1 MARRLAIPHDGSV
14 MTRRT
19 SLGLLSA
26 LAIAAC
32 SAPTQRDAGT
42 TLDAGSAFVD
52 AGSPEDAGALEDA
65 GLVVEDAGIDAGV
78 DAGLVDAGDLWP
90 APNAYLPLRGPGGPT
105 TTFDGGL
112 GVTCAY
118 LPGGPGDVDHH
129 NIVHSFDGYLALP
142 WAPEFGNGGLSFFD
156 FSQPCMPR
164 KVSEVAS
171 ADMRETHAMAF
182 TFSQGKWFAA
192 TNSRTGPARGGVLL
206 WDVTDPLHPVI
217 ASRVDVPGFTYP
229 DGYARVVQS
238 MAWQGSWLYLA
249 SGDLGVDVIDTSNPL
264 QPRYVKRHT
273 FAPTLRTFSIKT
285 VGTLLFVHASESPR
299 AEFLDISDP
308 ANPQPIPG
316 GAFSIKDG
324 PMGIAREAY
333 GANLQNG
340 FAYFARK
347 DSGGGVI
354 IYDVRNPGAP
364 VFAGISQTGFGNGG
378 YVFVKGSLAFV
389 GESGGASIYDLSDLS
404 MIRRLQSFTLRGDLD
419 TITPYGNIAVL
430 SVDADATPGQSTSVV
445 PWAQKPD
452 TTPPEVTWAWPAA
465 NTIVPVTMRFGVTFS
480 EFVEPRSV
488 FEGSV
493 RVFKTATGQRV
504 NGLLSSQESIV
515 TFTPSAPLEPHT
527 RYTLWI
533 PRGGVAD
540 WNQNPTSSDFTLT
553 LETEP

>member
-1 MARRLAIPHDGSV
+1 MARRLVIPHDGAV
-14 MTRRT
+14 LTRRIGW
-19 SLGLLSA
+19 LA
-26 LAIAAC
+26 LVMAC
-32 SAPTQRDAGT
+32 SPAVSQR
-42 TLDAGSAFVD
+42 
-52 AGSPEDAGALEDA
+52 
-65 GLVVEDAGIDAGV
+65 DAGIDAGV
-78 DAGLVDAGDLWP
+78 MNDDAGAFEDAGSSVDAGVDAGIDAGPIDAGERWP
-90 APNAYLPLRGPGGPT
+90 APNAYLPLKGPGGPST
-105 TTFDGGL
+105 VFDGGL

-118 LPGGPGDVDHH
+118 LPGGPNDVDHH

-156 FSQPCMPR
+156 FSQPCAPR
-164 KVSEVAS
+164 KVSEVTS

-192 TNSRTGPARGGVLL
+192 TNSRTGPASGGVML
-206 WDVTDPLHPVI
+206 WDVTDPLRPVV
-217 ASRVDVPGFTYP
+217 ASHVDVPGFTYP
-229 DGYARVVQS
+229 DGYARVVES
-238 MAWQGSWLYLA
+238 MAWQGPWLYLA

-273 FAPTLRTFSIKT
+273 FAPTLRTFSIKA

-316 GAFSIKDG
+316 GSFSIKDG
-324 PMGIAREAY
+324 PTGIAREAY

-354 IYDVRNPGAP
+354 VYDVRQPGAP
-364 VFAGISQTGFGNGG
+364 VFAGISEPGFGNGG

-404 MIRRLQSFTLRGDLD
+404 MIRRLQSFSLRGDLD

-430 SVDADATPGQSTSVV
+430 SVDADATPRQSTSVV
-445 PWAQKPD
+445 PWAERPD
-452 TTPPEVTWAWPAA
+452 TIAPDVTWAWPSA

-493 RVFKTATGQRV
+493 RVFETATGARV
-504 NGLLSSQESIV
+504 NGQLSVQESIV
-515 TFTPSAPLEPHT
+515 TFAPLAPLEAAT

-540 WNQNPTSSDFTLT
+540 WNGNATTSDFTLT

>member
-1 MARRLAIPHDGSV
+1 MARRLVIPHDGRV
-14 MTRRT
+14 FMNRT
-19 SLGLLSA
+19 IGWIPIA
-26 LAIAAC
+26 LMVAC
-32 SAPTQRDAGT
+32 SPATSPSDAGLGIDAGSTTNDAGT
-42 TLDAGSAFVD
+42 TQDAGVADD
-52 AGSPEDAGALEDA
+52 AGLAEDAGA
-65 GLVVEDAGIDAGV
+65 DAGIDG
-78 DAGLVDAGDLWP
+78 GPIDAGDLWP
-90 APNAYLPLRGPGGPT
+90 TPSAYLPLHGPGGPT
-105 TTFDGGL
+105 TTFDAGL

-129 NIVHSFDGYLALP
+129 NIVHSFDGYLAMP
-142 WAPEFGNGGLSFFD
+142 WAPESGNGGLSFFD
-156 FSQPCMPR
+156 FSKPCVPR
-164 KVSEVAS
+164 KVSEVTS

-182 TFSQGKWFAA
+182 TFIGGKWFAA
-192 TNSRTGPARGGVLL
+192 TNSRTGPASGGVLL
-206 WDVTDPLHPVI
+206 WDVTDPLHPVV
-217 ASRVDVPGFTYP
+217 ASHIDVPGFTYP

-264 QPRYVKRHT
+264 RPRYVKRHA
-273 FAPTLRTFSIKT
+273 FAPTLRTFSIKA

-316 GAFSIKDG
+316 GSFSIKDG
-324 PMGIAREAY
+324 PMGTAREAY

-340 FAYFARK
+340 YAYFARK

-354 IYDVRNPGAP
+354 VYDVRQPGAP

-378 YVFVKGSLAFV
+378 YVFVTGNLAFV

-404 MIRRLQSFTLRGDLD
+404 MIRRLQSFSLRGDLD

-452 TTPPEVTWAWPAA
+452 ATPPQVTWAWPAA

-493 RVFKTATGQRV
+493 RLFETATGARV
-504 NGLLSSQESIV
+504 NGLLSSQESVV
-515 TFTPSAPLEPHT
+515 TFTPVAPLKPHT